1 MNDWKTTVPGAIS
14 ALAIAAKQF
23 MGPEYVGIL
32 DGVSALGLGLLAY
45 FAASAKKQ
53 K

>member
-14 ALAIAAKQF
+14 ALALGAKQF
-23 MGPEYVGIL
+23 FGPEYAGIF

-45 FAASAKKQ
+45 FSASAKK